1 MLRIPR
7 RMKSALRAGRY
18 EVEELEARVA
28 PAATAVAGGAE
39 LAGVALVGRTLSVG
53 GTNGP
58 DRIAIAPGGPAGA
71 VRVVVDGVTRE
82 YEGVGVL
89 VVRAGAGDDVV
100 RVAGRVT
107 LPARIEGEA
116 GDDRLQAGSGAQN
129 LLGGDGDDVV
139 IGGRGRAALD
149 AGSGRD
155 RVVIAR
161 PLGTIR
167 VGPSAAGEALRVL
180 GRGYRLARFGGG
192 NAAST
197 GPIVV
202 GVADLD
208 SETVIRRL
216 RASYEA
222 GETVALAGAGPGDA
236 ERLRVL
242 VGHDSLAQWAA
253 EIPRAALVA
262 FRKVA
267 IDGGRTQS
275 ETTVVMPRQAAGVSA
290 AAGHRAADRRVL
302 ERLTTV
308 FAASPMVAD
317 PPGGP
322 SNLLNLTT
330 SSVSRAIQSNANGDE
345 VQVVNTVYGAR
356 SFLNQSDFFYVF
368 QEADF
373 HTIREPLSVI
383 NGITTTTLTRPATN
397 PGILQPSPQSTMST
411 TTVTSGVSYTIGGS
425 VGYNQMQGFNVSLTA
440 SVTISN
446 STTTTYPPINVFN
459 EVDLATGVAEF
470 AYAVLD
476 ASQAAGSTL
485 TFYNH
490 WIWQVPFTAYAAGQT
505 SIEFATASNLFEEDP
520 VLMVNLTSTVP
531 TPFGD
536 VFSLQPPRVASVSTG
551 RVAEGQTFKIIGS
564 GLYPSLVTAVLIGG
578 QPLAAGNFQVVSD
591 TEITVIAPD
600 SFGIED
606 SVVVKT
612 TQGVSNDDVT
622 ITIF

>member
-1 MLRIPR
+1 
-7 RMKSALRAGRY
+7 
-18 EVEELEARVA
+18 
-28 PAATAVAGGAE
+28 
-39 LAGVALVGRTLSVG
+39 
-53 GTNGP
+53 
-58 DRIAIAPGGPAGA
+58 
-71 VRVVVDGVTRE
+71 
-82 YEGVGVL
+82 
-89 VVRAGAGDDVV
+89 
-100 RVAGRVT
+100 
-107 LPARIEGEA
+107 
-116 GDDRLQAGSGAQN
+116 
-129 LLGGDGDDVV
+129 
-139 IGGRGRAALD
+139 
-149 AGSGRD
+149 
-155 RVVIAR
+155 
-161 PLGTIR
+161 
-167 VGPSAAGEALRVL
+167 
-180 GRGYRLARFGGG
+180 
-192 NAAST
+192 
-197 GPIVV
+197 
-202 GVADLD
+202 
-208 SETVIRRL
+208 
-216 RASYEA
+216 
-222 GETVALAGAGPGDA
+222 
-236 ERLRVL
+236 
-242 VGHDSLAQWAA
+242 VGHDSPARWAEGA
-253 EIPRAALVA
+253 PSAALVA

-267 IDGGRTQS
+267 GDGNRAQS
-275 ETTVVMPRQAAGVSA
+275 ETTVVMPRQAATIAGDSA
-290 AAGHRAADRRVL
+290 AAGNRAADRRVL
-302 ERLTTV
+302 ERLTMV
-308 FAASPMVAD
+308 FAASPMVVD

-330 SSVSRAIQSNANGDE
+330 SYVSRAIQSNANGDE

-397 PGILQPSPQSTMST
+397 PGILQTSPQSTMST

-425 VGYNQMQGFNVSLTA
+425 VGYNETQGFNASLTA

-490 WIWQVPFTAYAAGQT
+490 WIWQVPLTAYAAGQT

-536 VFSLQPPRVASVSTG
+536 VFSLQPPRVASVSTS